1 MNITHKILL
10 ARVRRFKASYGTL
23 LTESVHLIDKVSRI
37 YNACYC
43 SDERSLVITFN
54 HVQK

>member
-1 MNITHKILL
+1 MNL
-10 ARVRRFKASYGTL
+10 ANKG
-23 LTESVHLIDKVSRI
+23 VHLIDKVTRI